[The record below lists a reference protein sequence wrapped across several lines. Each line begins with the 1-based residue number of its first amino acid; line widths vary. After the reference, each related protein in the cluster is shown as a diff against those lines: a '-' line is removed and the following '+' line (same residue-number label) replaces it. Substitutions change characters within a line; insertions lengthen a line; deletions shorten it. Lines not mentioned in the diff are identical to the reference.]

1 MAIIMDNPQPAFFKK
16 VLEGYHP
23 QQLGKVLVLIE
34 KGVVFQQE
42 IYALKAKF
50 GEGNY
55 VIALNTSTNTLSKN
69 AGSHAVE
76 GVVISRKKIAAWI
89 DGLYDKVVGTAVTM
103 ESGLVFDP
111 YAEVPIPAKKPLPKA
126 QDWDAELK
134 ALAKAETAGESAIA
148 PVAAKAEQFLNS
160 GNIMP
165 APKAGVIAL
174 KDAEAIGQKV
184 KGTSASSVYVCIA
197 VNPRV
202 KVAVRKQGTSLSL
215 RVETDGAYDAEMS
228 AIKGSGIE
236 WKDGAGYGS
245 LHVALGTFPE
255 AKMIGSFLYGM
266 GVKFD
271 RQVAAGEVVW

>member
-42 IYALKAKF
+42 IYALKAKI
-50 GEGNY
+50 GSDNY
-55 VIALNTSTNTLSKN
+55 VIALNTSTNTLAKS
-69 AGSHAVE
+69 AGSDSIE

-89 DGLYDKVVGTAVTM
+89 DGLYDKVVGAVVII
-103 ESGLVFDP
+103 ESGPVSDP
-111 YAEVPIPAKKPLPKA
+111 YVEVHILPKKPLPKA
-126 QDWDAELK
+126 QDWESPAPK
-134 ALAKAETAGESAIA
+134 GESAIA

-184 KGTSASSVYVCIA
+184 KAQVLRPCMSV
-197 VNPRV
+197 
-202 KVAVRKQGTSLSL
+202 LL
-215 RVETDGAYDAEMS
+215 
-228 AIKGSGIE
+228 
-236 WKDGAGYGS
+236 
-245 LHVALGTFPE
+245 
-255 AKMIGSFLYGM
+255 
-266 GVKFD
+266 
-271 RQVAAGEVVW
+271 